1 MNIIAIIPARSASSR
16 FPDKPLALVNGI
28 PMVQRVYQQ
37 AAKVFDNV
45 YVATDDERI
54 LKTVHDFGGK
64 SVLTSKNH
72 KSGTDRCFEA
82 LSIISQEINTNFDI
96 LVNVQGD
103 EPYIQPEQLYQLL
116 ECFQDDSVEIATLAK
131 RIKSKDEFLNPNM
144 PKVILDKNS
153 NALYFSRMPIPFSRD
168 NEITEEF
175 IKETENRLFR
185 HIGLYGFKISCLKK
199 ICALQES
206 FLEHTEQLEQLRW
219 LENGLKIRVAETN
232 FDTYSVDTPQDLDFI
247 NSMFCK
253 K

>member
-37 AAKVFDNV
+37 ATKVFDNV

-54 LKTVHDFGGK
+54 LKTVHNFGGK
-64 SVLTSKNH
+64 AVLTSKNH

-82 LSIISQEINTNFDI
+82 LSIISQETKTNFDI
-96 LVNVQGD
+96 LINVQGD
-103 EPYIQPEQLYQLL
+103 EPYIQPEQLNQLL

-131 RIKSKDEFLNPNM
+131 RIKSKDEFLNQNM

-168 NEITEEF
+168 HEITEQF
-175 IKETENRLFR
+175 IKENRLLR
-185 HIGLYGFKISCLKK
+185 HIGLYGFKISCLEK
-199 ICALQES
+199 ICTLQES

-219 LENGLKIRVAETN
+219 LEYGMKIRVTETS
-232 FDTYSVDTPQDLDFI
+232 FETYSVDTPQDLDFI
-247 NSMFCK
+247 NSMFWK